1 MPRWETIWIGG
12 AVATMEPGGEPFG
25 LIADGAL
32 AVAEGK
38 IEWVGPRDRLPDRPD
53 RCAARVVDTEGGL
66 LTPGLVDC
74 HTHLVFGGHRAD
86 EFQARLRGAS
96 YEEIAR
102 AGGGIRSTVR
112 TTRGASEEALLAS
125 GEARLRELLREG
137 VTTVEIKSGYGLD
150 LETELRMLRVA
161 RRLGQRLPVS
171 VQATL
176 LGLHAL
182 PPEYEGRRHEYV
194 ALVRD
199 EMVPRVADEGL
210 AEAVD
215 AFCESI
221 AFSPAECRSVLE
233 AARSRGLGVRLHA
246 DQLSDLGGA
255 ALAAEMGARSADHLE
270 HASEEGVRAMGGAG
284 TVAVLLPGAFYFL
297 GEARKPP
304 VGPFRTHGVPMALAT
319 DLNPGT
325 SPLPSILLAV
335 NMGCVLFGLTAEE
348 ALAGVTRNGAR
359 ALGLHEDRGTL
370 SVGKRAD
377 LAVWDVGDPAELAY
391 WIGRNPCRSVVRAGE
406 AVTLPATAPAAPASS

>member
-12 AVATMEPGGEPFG
+12 AVATMEPGGEPCG

-32 AVAEGK
+32 AAADGR
-38 IEWVGPRDRLPDRPD
+38 IAWVGPRDDLPDRPD
-53 RCAARVVDTEGGL
+53 RCARRVVETDGGL

-74 HTHLVFGGHRAD
+74 HTHLIFGGDRAD
-86 EFQARLRGAS
+86 EFQARLRGAT

-112 TTRGASEEALLAS
+112 ATREASEEELLAS
-125 GEARLRELLREG
+125 GEARLLELLRHG

-150 LETELRMLRVA
+150 PDTELRMLRVA
-161 RRLGQRLPVS
+161 RRLGQKLPVS

-182 PPEYEGRRHEYV
+182 PAEYEGRRDAYV

-199 EMVPRVADEGL
+199 ELVPRAAEDGL

-221 AFSPAECRSVLE
+221 AFSPAECRTVLE

-255 ALAAEMGARSADHLE
+255 ALAAEVGARSADHLE
-270 HASEEGVRAMGGAG
+270 HVSEEGIRAMAAAG

-297 GEARKPP
+297 REDRKPP
-304 VGPFRTHGVPMALAT
+304 VDLFRAHAVPMALAT

-325 SPLPSILLAV
+325 SPLLSILLVV
-335 NMGCVLFGLTAEE
+335 NMGCVLFGLTPEE

-359 ALGLHEDRGTL
+359 ALGLEQDRGTL

-377 LAVWDVGDPAELAY
+377 LALWDVGDPAELAY
-391 WIGRNPCRSVVRAGE
+391 WIGRNPCQGVVRGGE
-406 AVTLPATAPAAPASS
+406 PVTLPTAPPAASASA

>member
-12 AVATMEPGGEPFG
+12 AVATMEAGGEPFG

-32 AVAEGK
+32 AATDGK
-38 IEWVGPRDRLPDRPD
+38 IAWVGPRDQLPDRPD
-53 RCAARVVDTEGGL
+53 RCARRVVDMDGGL

-74 HTHLVFGGHRAD
+74 HTHLVFGGDRAD
-86 EFQARLRGAS
+86 EFQARLRGAT

-102 AGGGIRSTVR
+102 AGGGIRSTVQA
-112 TTRGASEEALLAS
+112 TREASDETLLAS
-125 GEARLRELLREG
+125 AEARLLELLREG

-150 LETELRMLRVA
+150 PETELRMLRVA
-161 RRLGQRLPVS
+161 RRLGQQLPVS
-171 VQATL
+171 VQGTL

-182 PPEYEGRRHEYV
+182 PSEYEGRRDAYV

-199 EMVPRVADEGL
+199 EMVPRAAEGGW

-215 AFCESI
+215 VFCESI

-233 AARSRGLGVRLHA
+233 EARSRGLGVRLHA
-246 DQLSDLGGA
+246 DQLSDQGGA
-255 ALAAEMGARSADHLE
+255 ALAAEVGARSADHLE
-270 HASEEGVRAMGGAG
+270 HASEEGIRAMATAG

-297 GEARKPP
+297 GEDRKPP
-304 VGPFRTHGVPMALAT
+304 VELFRTHGVPMALAS

-325 SPLPSILLAV
+325 SPLLSILLVV

-359 ALGLHEDRGTL
+359 ALGLQEDRGTL

-377 LAVWDVGDPAELAY
+377 LAVWDVGDPSQLAY
-391 WIGRNPCRSVVRAGE
+391 WIGRNPCREVVRAGE
-406 AVTLPATAPAAPASS
+406 PVTLPAASPAASAPS